1 VKWPIR
7 VHWVHRMRVLL
18 HPTDKDATI
27 LLGASEGGLGG
38 QDAAGGFPAS
48 GRNAY
53 PSGPNA
59 FFADEV
65 QTYLLHKPTSLLPD
79 HSHRLPR
86 MRLVQTYRLHKSTS
100 LLPHSSDRL
109 RRGMF
114 LLRVRMYLFNLVM
127 ILCTHKWYMI
137 QVHWIITLRWC
148 KC

>member
-7 VHWVHRMRVLL
+7 VHWVDRMRVLL

-27 LLGASEGGLGG
+27 LLGPSEGVLGG
-38 QDAAGGFPAS
+38 QDAPSGFPAS

-53 PSGPNA
+53 PSEANA
-59 FFADEV
+59 FFADVV
-65 QTYLLHKPTSLLPD
+65 QTYLLHKSTSLLPD

-86 MRLVQTYRLHKSTS
+86 MRLVQTYRLHQPRS
-100 LLPHSSDRL
+100 LLPESSDRL
-109 RRGMF
+109 RWGMF
-114 LLRVRMYLFNLVM
+114 LLRVRTYLFNLVM

-137 QVHWIITLRWC
+137 QVHWIITLCRC